1 MTVLL
6 PWPSSSFP
14 LRAQAQAARSHAWRT
29 WRPPVAAQTSAPGLP
44 SCEALPPG
52 HVGALSL
59 DLSALGKLRPALA
72 RQALGLRAGM
82 AELVLLNRLRA
93 RTRRELCV
101 DTLEQAARILEVTA
115 RSWWTE
121 DASKSGAEPA

>member
-6 PWPSSSFP
+6 PWPVSALSLQRP
-14 LRAQAQAARSHAWRT
+14 AAPGWRVLHPPHAALKPTAQALPSGGTA
-29 WRPPVAAQTSAPGLP
+29 PVAA
-44 SCEALPPG
+44 
-52 HVGALSL
+52 VGAVPSE
-59 DLSALGKLRPALA
+59 LSALGRLRPVLA

-101 DTLEQAARILEVTA
+101 DTLEQAARIIEVTA
-115 RSWWTE
+115 RSWLPAE
-121 DASKSGAEPA
+121 ASPEPHAA